1 MKILVIG
8 NTSISHHLACRLATE
23 SSVSKVYH
31 YGAPTSVQNGKYH
44 PILSEPQKTSLEYI
58 MFLDVDLIIPCVQI
72 LQMIDLYHKV
82 IKRQGIP
89 VLFPSKQNGY
99 LEFSKIKTK
108 QLLEDLKI
116 PSPKYSVLSYDN
128 LIEQFFNIPRPFVFK
143 FDEDHRD
150 GLQTVVVSDDNFID
164 EYQLLL
170 VSGKDR
176 YLKKVLGDF
185 VDQKFIVE
193 EFVEGVREYSYHV
206 LCSQDNHVY
215 LGSVR
220 DYKKI
225 NDGDYGSNTVGMGSY
240 GLVEADDIVHS
251 YVDQIL
257 NNLKDH
263 GDPYVGILYLGI
275 IVNQLGV
282 PMVLEINTRAGDPEF
297 HSILPLIK
305 QDISEIFYNAAT
317 NKPLDNISF
326 SSDKSVS
333 VRIVKSNTENND
345 NFVSKLK
352 NVPVDICVYQSGAWE
367 TKFQGVLTT
376 TAPTVEQAS
385 DKIYNY
391 LNSVDMTNFIFR
403 SDIGYLK

>member
-8 NTSISHHLACRLATE
+8 DTSISHHLSCRLVKE
-23 SSVSKVYH
+23 SPVSRVYH

-44 PILSEPQKTSLEYI
+44 PILSGPWKNALGYI
-58 MFLDVDLIIPCVQI
+58 MSLDVDLIIPCVQYY
-72 LQMIDLYHKV
+72 QMLDLYHTV
-82 IKRQGIP
+82 IQKEGIP
-89 VLFPSKQNGY
+89 ALFPSKQNGY

-108 QLLEDLKI
+108 KLLENLKI

-128 LIEQFFNIPRPFVFK
+128 LVEQFFNIPRPFVFK
-143 FDEDHRD
+143 FDQDHRD
-150 GLQTVVVSDDNFID
+150 GHQTVIVSDDNVID

-176 YLKKVLGDF
+176 CLKKVLGDF

-193 EFVEGVREYSYHV
+193 EYVKGIREYSYHV
-206 LCSQDNHVY
+206 LCSRDSHSY

-220 DYKKI
+220 DYKKV
-225 NDGDYGSNTVGMGSY
+225 NNGDTGSNTVGMGSY

-317 NKPLDNISF
+317 NKLLDNISF

-352 NVPVDICVYQSGAWE
+352 NVPADISVYQSGAWE

-391 LNSVDMTNFIFR
+391 LNSVDMSNFIFR

>member
-8 NTSISHHLACRLATE
+8 DTSISHHLAGRLVKE
-23 SSVSKVYH
+23 SPVSKVYH

-44 PILSEPQKTSLEYI
+44 PILSGPWKNALGYI
-58 MFLDVDLIIPCVQI
+58 MSLDVDLIIPCVQYY
-72 LQMIDLYHKV
+72 QMLDLYHKV
-82 IKRQGIP
+82 IKKEGIP
-89 VLFPSKQNGY
+89 ALFPSKQNGY

-150 GLQTVVVSDDNFID
+150 GLQTVIVSDDNFID

-176 YLKKVLGDF
+176 YLKKVLGNF

-193 EFVEGVREYSYHV
+193 EYVEGIREYSYHV
-206 LCSQDNHVY
+206 LCSRDTHVY
-215 LGSVR
+215 LGSAR
-220 DYKKI
+220 DYKKV
-225 NDGDYGSNTVGMGSY
+225 NNGDTGSNTVGMGSY
-240 GLVEADDIVHS
+240 GLVEADEIVHS
-251 YVDQIL
+251 YVDLIL

-282 PMVLEINTRAGDPEF
+282 PMVLEINTRAGDPEL

-317 NKPLDNISF
+317 NRLLDNISF
-326 SSDKSVS
+326 LSDKSVS

-352 NVPVDICVYQSGAWE
+352 NVPADISVYQSGAWE
-367 TKFQGVLTT
+367 TKFQGVLTA

-391 LNSVDMTNFIFR
+391 LNSIDMTNFIFR
-403 SDIGYLK
+403 SDIGYFK

>member
-8 NTSISHHLACRLATE
+8 DHSISHHISMRLSAE
-23 SSVSKVYH
+23 PDVSKVYH
-31 YGAPTSVQNGKYH
+31 YGAPTSFQKGKYV
-44 PILSEPQKTSLEYI
+44 PIINNKDTLSLHYASSLD
-58 MFLDVDLIIPCVQI
+58 LDLIIPCN
-72 LQMIDLYHKV
+72 QMYQMLDEYHTTFSSL
-82 IKRQGIP
+82 GIP
-89 VLFPSKQNGY
+89 SLFPSKQNGY

-108 QLLEDLKI
+108 KLLEDLKI
-116 PSPKYSVLSYDN
+116 PSPRYSVLSYDK
-128 LIEQFFNIPRPFVFK
+128 LVEQFFNIPRPFVFK
-143 FDEDHRD
+143 FDEDYRD
-150 GLQTVVVSDDNFID
+150 GLQTVIVSDDNVID

-176 YLKKVLGDF
+176 YLKKVLGNF

-240 GLVEADDIVHS
+240 GLVEADEIVHS

-263 GDPYVGILYLGI
+263 GDPYVGIMYLGI
-275 IVNQLGV
+275 IVNQFGV
-282 PMVLEINTRAGDPEF
+282 PLVLEINTRAGDPEF

-305 QDISEIFYNAAT
+305 QDISKIFYNAAT

-333 VRIVKSNTENND
+333 VRIVKSNTEND
-345 NFVSKLK
+345 DTVVSKLK
-352 NVPVDICVYQSGAWE
+352 NVPSDISVYQSGVWE
-367 TKFQGVLTT
+367 TKFWGVLTA

-391 LNSVDMTNFIFR
+391 LNSIDMTNFIFR
-403 SDIGYLK
+403 SDIGYFK

>member
-8 NTSISHHLACRLATE
+8 DHSISHHISMRLSAE
-23 SSVSKVYH
+23 STVSKVYH
-31 YGAPTSVQNGKYH
+31 YGAPTSFQKGKYV
-44 PILSEPQKTSLEYI
+44 PILNNKDTSSLHYASL
-58 MFLDVDLIIPCVQI
+58 LDLDLIIPCN
-72 LQMIDLYHKV
+72 QMYQMLDEYHTTFSSLE
-82 IKRQGIP
+82 IP
-89 VLFPSKQNGY
+89 ALFPSKQNGY

-108 QLLEDLKI
+108 KLLEDLKI
-116 PSPKYSVLSYDN
+116 PSPKYSVLSYDK
-128 LIEQFFNIPRPFVFK
+128 LVEQFFNIPRPFVFK
-143 FDEDHRD
+143 FDEDYRD
-150 GLQTVVVSDDNFID
+150 GLQTVIVSDDNVID

-206 LCSQDNHVY
+206 LCSQNNHVY

-240 GLVEADDIVHS
+240 GLVEADEIVHS

-263 GDPYVGILYLGI
+263 GDPYVGIMYLGI
-275 IVNQLGV
+275 IVNQFGV
-282 PMVLEINTRAGDPEF
+282 PLVLEINTRAGDPEF

-305 QDISEIFYNAAT
+305 QDISKIFYNAAT

-333 VRIVKSNTENND
+333 VRIVKSNTEND
-345 NFVSKLK
+345 DTVVSKLK
-352 NVPVDICVYQSGAWE
+352 NVPSDISVYQSGVWE
-367 TKFQGVLTT
+367 TKFWGVLTA

-391 LNSVDMTNFIFR
+391 LNSIDMTNFIFR
-403 SDIGYLK
+403 SDIGYFK